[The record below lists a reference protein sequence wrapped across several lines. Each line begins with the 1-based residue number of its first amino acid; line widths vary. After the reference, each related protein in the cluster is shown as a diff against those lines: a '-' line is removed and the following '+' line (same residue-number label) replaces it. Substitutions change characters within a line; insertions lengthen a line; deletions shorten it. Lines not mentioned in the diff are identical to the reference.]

1 MPSHALS
8 TRHWGLHSGAQEKG
22 TPSFESS
29 IFHLHDEKSE
39 HEHGHT
45 STSEDDLLKLLN
57 LPDCTQNWTRFD
69 KGAKTYRSTSSSGLL
84 WKKVVARIT
93 IDDETG
99 HIMSLEYTK
108 HTTEKDLHR
117 NLPSVRDIRTV
128 LLHFLIVAVFLWLVK
143 QDWCEAILEQMW
155 GSTSLG
161 RGGVFSELKEEF
173 RSGRSPGCQWG

>member
-1 MPSHALS
+1 M
-8 TRHWGLHSGAQEKG
+8 
-22 TPSFESS
+22 
-29 IFHLHDEKSE
+29 
-39 HEHGHT
+39 
-45 STSEDDLLKLLN
+45 
-57 LPDCTQNWTRFD
+57 PDCTQTWTRFD
-69 KGAKTYRSTSSSGLL
+69 KGAKTYRTTSSSGLL
-84 WKKVVARIT
+84 WKTVVARIT

-128 LLHFLIVAVFLWLVK
+128 LLHFLILAVCLWLVK
-143 QDWCEAILEQMW
+143 QNWCEAILEQMW

-173 RSGRSPGCQWG
+173 RSGRSPGMSVG